1 MESSSYVSL
10 SGQLALDKRMESI
23 AQNIANANTPGYRAA
38 GVQFSTIVSNTA
50 PVETAFAAT
59 GGNFIN
65 EEHGGMTQTGSPLD
79 IAVQGNGYFSYE
91 SPQGV
96 FYSRD
101 GRLTATSEGQLA
113 SLSGHPIL
121 DSGGGQ
127 IVVDPQGGPISIA
140 KNGTIVQ
147 DGNLRGRVGIFTVD
161 AAAGFTR
168 FENSGIIPRT
178 EAEAI
183 TTFTGDGVLQGY
195 LEQSNVN
202 PITEMVRMIQVT
214 RAFEA
219 TSNLAE
225 RAHEAE
231 KAAIQAFAAR

>member
-1 MESSSYVSL
+1 METSSYVSL
-10 SGQLALDKRMESI
+10 SGQLALEKRMETI
-23 AQNIANANTPGYRAA
+23 AQNIANANTPGYRAT
-38 GVQFSTIVSNTA
+38 GVQFSSIISRTSPA
-50 PVETAFAAT
+50 ETAFAAT
-59 GGNFIN
+59 GASFVN
-65 EEHGGMTQTGSPLD
+65 EESGGLTQTGSPLD
-79 IAVQGNGYFSYE
+79 LAVQGDGYFAYE

-101 GRLTATSEGQLA
+101 GRLTATAEGQLA

-127 IVVDPQGGPISIA
+127 IVIDPQGGPISVA
-140 KNGTIVQ
+140 KNGAITQ
-147 DGNLRGRVGIFTVD
+147 DGNLRGRIGIFSVD
-161 AAAGFTR
+161 TTAGFTR
-168 FENSGIIPRT
+168 FENSGIIPQN

-183 TTFTGDGVLQGY
+183 TTFSSDGVMQGY

-225 RAHEAE
+225 RAHDAE
-231 KAAIQAFAAR
+231 RAAIQAFAAR